1 MRVLSESTERD
12 LSTELQVHL
21 KKLDLGKNKIQKIEG
36 LETLTSLVQL
46 SLEDNEIESMAGLRY
61 AKRASYHP

>member
-1 MRVLSESTERD
+1 
-12 LSTELQVHL
+12 VHL